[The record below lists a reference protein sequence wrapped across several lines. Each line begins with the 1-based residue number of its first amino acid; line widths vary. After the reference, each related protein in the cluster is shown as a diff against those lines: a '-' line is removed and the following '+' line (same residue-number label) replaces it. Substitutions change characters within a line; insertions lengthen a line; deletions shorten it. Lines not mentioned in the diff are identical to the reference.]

1 MADSQNTTAASA
13 PQAPAPPEAVQA
25 VPAQDPLNP
34 PLSALVLAQRDM
46 QGRILGDLRFMLHHF
61 VQLQS
66 ARELGEEPAPAAPPV
81 NRERLASFIGHLEQ
95 QIEKCLRPAS
105 KQSEL
110 DELEK
115 HVTTTLLPVKAKLE
129 QQLGNAAV
137 ANQAREAKRL
147 QEQRATEKLALGRTP
162 SPEHKVENIDA
173 TVRDAAQKPP
183 LNLAWSR
190 RWRRR
195 HATSP
200 RRRRRGRVRVYAS
213 RCSFVTASFQL
224 RRAPRKRR
232 KRRNLLQNRRR
243 ASREGAR
250 RRRAA
255 PKDRC
260 LDAACRATCPH
271 QIY

>member
-1 MADSQNTTAASA
+1 MADSTPTAAGTAPPPQAAPEAPPAQA
-13 PQAPAPPEAVQA
+13 PQDAT
-25 VPAQDPLNP
+25 NP

-162 SPEHKVENIDA
+162 SPEH
-173 TVRDAAQKPP
+173 R
-183 LNLAWSR
+183 
-190 RWRRR
+190 
-195 HATSP
+195 
-200 RRRRRGRVRVYAS
+200 
-213 RCSFVTASFQL
+213 
-224 RRAPRKRR
+224 
-232 KRRNLLQNRRR
+232 
-243 ASREGAR
+243 
-250 RRRAA
+250 
-255 PKDRC
+255 
-260 LDAACRATCPH
+260 
-271 QIY
+271 

>member
-1 MADSQNTTAASA
+1 MADSTQNTAASA
-13 PQAPAPPEAVQA
+13 PPAPGAPDAVPA
-25 VPAQDPLNP
+25 LPAQDPMNP

-137 ANQAREAKRL
+137 QNQAREAKRL

-173 TVRDAAQKPP
+173 TVRDAAQKLH
-183 LNLAWSR
+183 LNLAWY
-190 RWRRR
+190 
-195 HATSP
+195 
-200 RRRRRGRVRVYAS
+200 RVDGVDAM
-213 RCSFVTASFQL
+213 
-224 RRAPRKRR
+224 P
-232 KRRNLLQNRRR
+232 
-243 ASREGAR
+243 
-250 RRRAA
+250 
-255 PKDRC
+255 
-260 LDAACRATCPH
+260 LDAVDAVA
-271 QIY
+271 

>member
-1 MADSQNTTAASA
+1 MADSTQNAGGTAPP
-13 PQAPAPPEAVQA
+13 PQAAPEAPPAQA
-25 VPAQDPLNP
+25 PDATNP

-173 TVRDAAQKPP
+173 TVRDAAQKLH

-195 HATSP
+195 G
-200 RRRRRGRVRVYAS
+200 RRRVYAS
-213 RCSFVTASFQL
+213 RE
-224 RRAPRKRR
+224 RAV
-232 KRRNLLQNRRR
+232 
-243 ASREGAR
+243 S
-250 RRRAA
+250 
-255 PKDRC
+255 
-260 LDAACRATCPH
+260 
-271 QIY
+271 

>member
-1 MADSQNTTAASA
+1 MADSTQNTPASA
-13 PQAPAPPEAVQA
+13 PQAPTPAEAVPA
-25 VPAQDPLNP
+25 LPAQDPMNP

-137 ANQAREAKRL
+137 ANLFE
-147 QEQRATEKLALGRTP
+147 
-162 SPEHKVENIDA
+162 
-173 TVRDAAQKPP
+173 
-183 LNLAWSR
+183 
-190 RWRRR
+190 
-195 HATSP
+195 
-200 RRRRRGRVRVYAS
+200 
-213 RCSFVTASFQL
+213 L
-224 RRAPRKRR
+224 RF
-232 KRRNLLQNRRR
+232 
-243 ASREGAR
+243 
-250 RRRAA
+250 
-255 PKDRC
+255 DW
-260 LDAACRATCPH
+260 
-271 QIY
+271 

>member
-1 MADSQNTTAASA
+1 MADSTQNTAASA
-13 PQAPAPPEAVQA
+13 PQAPAPAEAVQA
-25 VPAQDPLNP
+25 PPAQDPLNP

-173 TVRDAAQKPP
+173 TVRDAAQKLH

-224 RRAPRKRR
+224 RRGPRKPR
-232 KRRNLLQNRRR
+232 KLQNRPRSRR
-243 ASREGAR
+243 HASLEDAR

-260 LDAACRATCPH
+260 LDEACRAICPH